1 MEELHVYTITSSTGE
16 HRWIGTQHGLREQTQ
31 AILARGNTGS
41 AEMYSGSDWASRD
54 KRGIAGGG
62 DGEARG
68 RAKKEMQ
75 YGMKRVLLQVTHKI
89 QKSLFGVTKTEYNAI
104 QK

>member
-1 MEELHVYTITSSTGE
+1 MGELHVYSVTSSTRE

-41 AEMYSGSDWASRD
+41 AEMYSGSDRAPRD

-62 DGEARG
+62 GGEARG
-68 RAKKEMQ
+68 RAKKETQ

-89 QKSLFGVTKTEYNAI
+89 QKSLSGITKTEYKAI